1 MKCYTLFMAFLE
13 GGAVETVLWPTK
25 NGFHRKKGDADMS
38 RLGDLIRLERTR
50 QGLTHKQVARKCG
63 VSDKYLMEVEAGT
76 RIIADDQAR
85 RILKSMGMTE
95 HTEADFTLDDIAAT
109 VDLQSAVPQLTRATE
124 AKKAPAKATKE
135 AEVVAESDPGVAGSI
150 WLDALSGVLKHVPI
164 YNAVMKEVGHRL
176 LPITNGKIEGAS
188 PDKVFYFMA
197 PDNGLRGFRVQRGD
211 LLLVVPAQ
219 AAVDGAIMLLQTPQ
233 GRVLRKVKR
242 VNDYQ
247 AMLQK
252 YDEAFESEIKN
263 FNELTFVG
271 RCVRL
276 EAELT

>member
-1 MKCYTLFMAFLE
+1 
-13 GGAVETVLWPTK
+13 
-25 NGFHRKKGDADMS
+25 MS

-76 RIIADDQAR
+76 RIIQDEQAR
-85 RILKSMGMTE
+85 RILKVMGLSQQ
-95 HTEADFTLDDIAAT
+95 TEADFSLDDIAAT
-109 VDLQSAVPQLTRATE
+109 VDLQSAVPQLTRAVEKKEKQPVAE
-124 AKKAPAKATKE
+124 AKADA
-135 AEVVAESDPGVAGSI
+135 GVSGSI
-150 WLDALSGVLKHVPI
+150 WLDALAGVLKHVPV

-176 LPITNGKIEGAS
+176 LPITNGKIEGAN

-197 PDNGLRGFRVQRGD
+197 PDNDLRGFRVQRGD
-211 LLLVVPAQ
+211 IVLVVPAQ
-219 AAVDGAIMLLQTPQ
+219 AAVDGAIMLVQTPL

-252 YDEAFESEIKN
+252 YDDAFESEIKN
-263 FNELTFVG
+263 YNEITFVG

-276 EAELT
+276 EADLT

>member
-1 MKCYTLFMAFLE
+1 
-13 GGAVETVLWPTK
+13 
-25 NGFHRKKGDADMS
+25 MS

-85 RILKSMGMTE
+85 RILKTMGLSQQNET
-95 HTEADFTLDDIAAT
+95 DFTLDDIAAT
-109 VDLQSAVPQLTRATE
+109 VDLQSAVPQL
-124 AKKAPAKATKE
+124 AKAVEKKP
-135 AEVVAESDPGVAGSI
+135 AEKPKAEKDDGVSGSI

-176 LPITNGKIEGAS
+176 LPITGGKIEGAS
-188 PDKVFYFMA
+188 PDKVYYFMA
-197 PDNGLRGFRVQRGD
+197 PDNALRGFRVQKGD

-233 GRVLRKVKR
+233 GKLLRKVKR

-263 FNELTFVG
+263 YNELTFVG

-276 EAELT
+276 EAEL

>member
-1 MKCYTLFMAFLE
+1 
-13 GGAVETVLWPTK
+13 
-25 NGFHRKKGDADMS
+25 MS

-63 VSDKYLMEVEAGT
+63 VSDKYLMEVEAGI

-109 VDLQSAVPQLTRATE
+109 VDLQSAVPQLTKAAE
-124 AKKAPAKATKE
+124 AKKAPAKQEK
-135 AEVVAESDPGVAGSI
+135 AEVVAESGPGVAGSI

-176 LPITNGKIEGAS
+176 LPITNGRIEGAA
-188 PDKVFYFMA
+188 PDKVYYFMA
-197 PDNGLRGFRVQRGD
+197 PDNSLRGFRVQRGD

-233 GRVLRKVKR
+233 GRILRKVKR

-263 FNELTFVG
+263 FSDLTFVG

-276 EAELT
+276 EAELA

>member
-1 MKCYTLFMAFLE
+1 
-13 GGAVETVLWPTK
+13 
-25 NGFHRKKGDADMS
+25 MS

-50 QGLTHKQVARKCG
+50 QGMTHKQVARKCG

-76 RIIADDQAR
+76 RIIQDEQAR
-85 RILKSMGMTE
+85 RILKVMGLTQQ
-95 HTEADFTLDDIAAT
+95 TEADFSLDDIAAT
-109 VDLQSAVPQLTRATE
+109 VDLQSAVPQLTRAVEKKEKEPVAE
-124 AKKAPAKATKE
+124 AKA
-135 AEVVAESDPGVAGSI
+135 DPGVSGSI
-150 WLDALSGVLKHVPI
+150 WLDALAGVLKHVPI

-176 LPITNGKIEGAS
+176 LPITGGKIEGAN

-197 PDNGLRGFRVQRGD
+197 PDNDLRGFRVQRGD
-211 LLLVVPAQ
+211 LVLVVPAQ

-252 YDEAFESEIKN
+252 YDDGFESEIKN
-263 FNELTFVG
+263 YSDIMFVG

-276 EAELT
+276 EADLT

>member
-1 MKCYTLFMAFLE
+1 M
-13 GGAVETVLWPTK
+13 
-25 NGFHRKKGDADMS
+25 
-38 RLGDLIRLERTR
+38 
-50 QGLTHKQVARKCG
+50 
-63 VSDKYLMEVEAGT
+63 
-76 RIIADDQAR
+76 
-85 RILKSMGMTE
+85 
-95 HTEADFTLDDIAAT
+95 
-109 VDLQSAVPQLTRATE
+109 
-124 AKKAPAKATKE
+124 
-135 AEVVAESDPGVAGSI
+135 AGSI
-150 WLDALSGVLKHVPI
+150 WLDALSGVLKHVPV

-197 PDNGLRGFRVQRGD
+197 PDNDLRGFRVQRGD

-242 VNDYQ
+242 YNDYQ

-252 YDEAFESEIKN
+252 YDDTFESELKN
-263 FNELTFVG
+263 YNELTFVG

-276 EAELT
+276 EAELG

>member
-1 MKCYTLFMAFLE
+1 
-13 GGAVETVLWPTK
+13 
-25 NGFHRKKGDADMS
+25 MS

-85 RILKSMGMTE
+85 RILKAMGMTQQ
-95 HTEADFTLDDIAAT
+95 TEADFTLDDIAAT
-109 VDLQSAVPQLTRATE
+109 VDLQSAVPQLTRAAENKKQQKPEKPE
-124 AKKAPAKATKE
+124 A
-135 AEVVAESDPGVAGSI
+135 VAESDPGVAGSI
-150 WLDALSGVLKHVPI
+150 WLDALSGVLKHVPV

-176 LPITNGKIEGAS
+176 LPITNGKIEGAA
-188 PDKVFYFMA
+188 PDKVYYFMA
-197 PDNGLRGFRVQRGD
+197 PDNALRGFRVQRGD
-211 LLLVVPAQ
+211 LVLVVPAQ

-233 GRVLRKVKR
+233 GRVLRKIKR

-276 EAELT
+276 EADLT

>member
-1 MKCYTLFMAFLE
+1 
-13 GGAVETVLWPTK
+13 
-25 NGFHRKKGDADMS
+25 MS

-85 RILKSMGMTE
+85 RILKTMGMQE
-95 HTEADFTLDDIAAT
+95 HNEADFTLDDIAAT
-109 VDLQSAVPQLTRATE
+109 VHLHTAVPQITQA
-124 AKKAPAKATKE
+124 AAQKKAEKAKPQ
-135 AEVVAESDPGVAGSI
+135 ESGNADPGVVGSI
-150 WLDALSGVLKHVPI
+150 WLDALAGVLKHVPV

-176 LPITNGKIEGAS
+176 LPVTNGKIEGAA
-188 PDKVFYFMA
+188 PDKVYYFMA
-197 PDNGLRGFRVQRGD
+197 PDNALRGFRVLRGD
-211 LLLVVPAQ
+211 ILLVVPAQ

-252 YDEAFESEIKN
+252 YDESCESEIKN
-263 FNELTFVG
+263 YNELTFVG

-276 EAELT
+276 EADLT

>member
-1 MKCYTLFMAFLE
+1 
-13 GGAVETVLWPTK
+13 
-25 NGFHRKKGDADMS
+25 MS

-85 RILKSMGMTE
+85 RILRTMGMQE
-95 HTEADFTLDDIAAT
+95 QTEADFSLDDIAAT
-109 VDLQSAVPQLTRATE
+109 VDLQSAVPQLNRAMETK
-124 AKKAPAKATKE
+124 KKAAAAEKPE
-135 AEVVAESDPGVAGSI
+135 AVAETDPGVSGSI
-150 WLDALSGVLKHVPI
+150 WLDALSGVLKHVPV

-197 PDNGLRGFRVQRGD
+197 PDNELQGFRVQRGD

-233 GRVLRKVKR
+233 GRILRKVKR

-247 AMLQK
+247 AMLQR
-252 YDEAFESEIKN
+252 YHESCESEIKN
-263 FNELTFVG
+263 YNEIMFVG

-276 EAELT
+276 EADLT

>member
-1 MKCYTLFMAFLE
+1 
-13 GGAVETVLWPTK
+13 
-25 NGFHRKKGDADMS
+25 MS

-85 RILKSMGMTE
+85 RILKSMGMTQQ
-95 HTEADFTLDDIAAT
+95 TESDFTLDDIAAT
-109 VDLQSAVPQLTRATE
+109 VDLQSAVPQLTKAVE
-124 AKKAPAKATKE
+124 SKKAAKPAEKQEVA
-135 AEVVAESDPGVAGSI
+135 AETDPGVAGSI
-150 WLDALSGVLKHVPI
+150 WLDALSGVLKHVPV

-197 PDNGLRGFRVQRGD
+197 PDNDLRGFRVQRGD

-233 GRVLRKVKR
+233 GRLLRKVKR

-276 EAELT
+276 EADLT

>member
-1 MKCYTLFMAFLE
+1 
-13 GGAVETVLWPTK
+13 
-25 NGFHRKKGDADMS
+25 MS
-38 RLGDLIRLERTR
+38 RLGDLIRTERIR
-50 QGLTHKQVARKCG
+50 QKLTPKQVAKKCG
-63 VSDKYLMEVEAGT
+63 VSESYLLAVEAGT

-109 VDLQSAVPQLTRATE
+109 VDLQSAVPQLTRAAE
-124 AKKAPAKATKE
+124 AKKAP
-135 AEVVAESDPGVAGSI
+135 VAESDPGVSGSI
-150 WLDALSGVLKHVPI
+150 WLDALSGVLKHVPV

-176 LPITNGKIEGAS
+176 LPITNGKIEGAA
-188 PDKVFYFMA
+188 PDKVYYFMA
-197 PDNGLRGFRVQRGD
+197 PDNALRGFRVQRGD

-233 GRVLRKVKR
+233 GRLLRKVKR

-263 FNELTFVG
+263 YNELTFVG

-276 EAELT
+276 EADLT

>member
-1 MKCYTLFMAFLE
+1 
-13 GGAVETVLWPTK
+13 
-25 NGFHRKKGDADMS
+25 MS

-76 RIIADDQAR
+76 RIIQDDQAR
-85 RILKSMGMTE
+85 RILKTMGLQQ
-95 HTEADFTLDDIAAT
+95 HNEADFTLEDIAAT
-109 VDLQSAVPQLTRATE
+109 VDLQSAVPQMTRAAE
-124 AKKAPAKATKE
+124 AAKKPAAKPLGSKPE
-135 AEVVAESDPGVAGSI
+135 AVAESDPGVSGSI

-188 PDKVFYFMA
+188 PDKVYYFMA
-197 PDNGLRGFRVQRGD
+197 PDNELRGFRVQKGD

-233 GRVLRKVKR
+233 GKLLRKVKR

-247 AMLQK
+247 AMLQS
-252 YDEAFESEIKN
+252 YNETCESEIKN
-263 FNELTFVG
+263 YNELTFIG

-276 EAELT
+276 EAEL

>member
-1 MKCYTLFMAFLE
+1 
-13 GGAVETVLWPTK
+13 
-25 NGFHRKKGDADMS
+25 MS

-76 RIIADDQAR
+76 RIIQDDQAR
-85 RILKSMGMTE
+85 RILKSMGLQQQ
-95 HTEADFTLDDIAAT
+95 TEADFTLDDIAAT
-109 VDLQSAVPQLTRATE
+109 VDLQSAVPQLTKAVET
-124 AKKAPAKATKE
+124 KKSVKE
-135 AEVVAESDPGVAGSI
+135 KENVVAESDPGVSGSI

-197 PDNGLRGFRVQRGD
+197 PDNELRGFRVQRGD

-219 AAVDGAIMLLQTPQ
+219 AAVDGAIMLIQTPQ
-233 GRVLRKVKR
+233 GRLLRKVKR

-252 YDEAFESEIKN
+252 YNESCESEIKN
-263 FNELTFVG
+263 YNEITFVG

-276 EAELT
+276 EADLG

>member
-1 MKCYTLFMAFLE
+1 
-13 GGAVETVLWPTK
+13 
-25 NGFHRKKGDADMS
+25 MS

-76 RIIADDQAR
+76 RIIQDEQAR
-85 RILKSMGMTE
+85 RILKVMGLSQQ
-95 HTEADFTLDDIAAT
+95 TEADFSLDDIAAT
-109 VDLQSAVPQLTRATE
+109 VDLQSAVPQLTRAVEKKEKQPVAE
-124 AKKAPAKATKE
+124 AKA
-135 AEVVAESDPGVAGSI
+135 DPGVSGSI
-150 WLDALSGVLKHVPI
+150 WLDALAGVLKHVPI

-176 LPITNGKIEGAS
+176 LPITQGKIEGAN

-197 PDNGLRGFRVQRGD
+197 PDNDLRGFRVQRGD
-211 LLLVVPAQ
+211 LVLVVPAQ

-233 GRVLRKVKR
+233 GRMLRKVKR

-252 YDEAFESEIKN
+252 YDDAFESEIKN
-263 FNELTFVG
+263 FNEITFVG

-276 EAELT
+276 EADLA

>member
-1 MKCYTLFMAFLE
+1 
-13 GGAVETVLWPTK
+13 
-25 NGFHRKKGDADMS
+25 MS

-85 RILKSMGMTE
+85 RILKAMGMTQQ
-95 HTEADFTLDDIAAT
+95 TESDFTLDDIAAT
-109 VDLQSAVPQLTRATE
+109 VDLQSAVPQLTKAVE
-124 AKKAPAKATKE
+124 VKKPAKTEK
-135 AEVVAESDPGVAGSI
+135 AEDKTESDPSVAGSI
-150 WLDALSGVLKHVPI
+150 WLDALSGVLKHVPV

-197 PDNGLRGFRVQRGD
+197 PDNDLRGFRVQRGD

-242 VNDYQ
+242 YNDYQ

-252 YDEAFESEIKN
+252 YDDTFESELKN
-263 FNELTFVG
+263 YNELTFVG

-276 EAELT
+276 EAELG

>member
-1 MKCYTLFMAFLE
+1 
-13 GGAVETVLWPTK
+13 
-25 NGFHRKKGDADMS
+25 MS

-85 RILKSMGMTE
+85 RILKAMGMKE
-95 HTEADFTLDDIAAT
+95 QTEADFTLDDIAAT
-109 VDLQSAVPQLTRATE
+109 VDLQSAVPQLTRAAE
-124 AKKAPAKATKE
+124 KKKAVQ
-135 AEVVAESDPGVAGSI
+135 AEEKPQAAAESDPGVAGSI

-176 LPITNGKIEGAS
+176 VPITNGKIEGAS
-188 PDKVFYFMA
+188 PDKVYYFMA
-197 PDNGLRGFRVQRGD
+197 PDNALRGFRVQKGD

-219 AAVDGAIMLLQTPQ
+219 AAVDGAIMLLQTPL

-252 YDEAFESEIKN
+252 YDETFESEIHN
-263 FNELTFVG
+263 YNELTFVG

-276 EAELT
+276 EADLT

>member
-1 MKCYTLFMAFLE
+1 
-13 GGAVETVLWPTK
+13 
-25 NGFHRKKGDADMS
+25 MS

-76 RIIADDQAR
+76 RIIQDEQAR
-85 RILKSMGMTE
+85 RILKVMGLSQQ
-95 HTEADFTLDDIAAT
+95 TEADFSLDDIAAT
-109 VDLQSAVPQLTRATE
+109 VDLQSAVPQLTRAVEKKEKQPVAE
-124 AKKAPAKATKE
+124 AKADA
-135 AEVVAESDPGVAGSI
+135 GVSGSI
-150 WLDALSGVLKHVPI
+150 WLDALAGVLKHVPI

-176 LPITNGKIEGAS
+176 LPITNGKIEGAN

-197 PDNGLRGFRVQRGD
+197 PDNDLRGFRVQRGD
-211 LLLVVPAQ
+211 IVLVVPAQ
-219 AAVDGAIMLLQTPQ
+219 AAVDGAIMLVQTPL

-252 YDEAFESEIKN
+252 YDDAFESEIKN
-263 FNELTFVG
+263 YNEITFVG

-276 EAELT
+276 EADLT

>member
-1 MKCYTLFMAFLE
+1 
-13 GGAVETVLWPTK
+13 
-25 NGFHRKKGDADMS
+25 MS

-76 RIIADDQAR
+76 RIIQDEQAR
-85 RILKSMGMTE
+85 RILKVMGLTQQ
-95 HTEADFTLDDIAAT
+95 TEADFSLDDIAAT
-109 VDLQSAVPQLTRATE
+109 VDLQSAVPQLTRAVEKKEKQPVAE
-124 AKKAPAKATKE
+124 AKA
-135 AEVVAESDPGVAGSI
+135 DPGVSGSI
-150 WLDALSGVLKHVPI
+150 WLDALAGVLKHVPI

-176 LPITNGKIEGAS
+176 LPITNGKIEGAN

-197 PDNGLRGFRVQRGD
+197 PDNDLRGFRVQRGD
-211 LLLVVPAQ
+211 LVLVVPAQ

-252 YDEAFESEIKN
+252 YDDAFESEIKN
-263 FNELTFVG
+263 FNEITFVG

-276 EAELT
+276 EADLT

>member
-1 MKCYTLFMAFLE
+1 
-13 GGAVETVLWPTK
+13 
-25 NGFHRKKGDADMS
+25 MS

-85 RILKSMGMTE
+85 RILKTMGLQQ
-95 HTEADFTLDDIAAT
+95 HNEADFTLDDIAAT
-109 VDLQSAVPQLTRATE
+109 VDLQSAVPQLTKAVD
-124 AKKAPAKATKE
+124 KKPADKPKA
-135 AEVVAESDPGVAGSI
+135 VAESDPGVSGSI

-176 LPITNGKIEGAS
+176 LPITGGKIEGAS
-188 PDKVFYFMA
+188 PDKVYYFMA
-197 PDNGLRGFRVQRGD
+197 PDNDLRGFRVQKGD

-233 GRVLRKVKR
+233 GKLLRKVKR

-252 YDEAFESEIKN
+252 YDDAFESEIKN
-263 FNELTFVG
+263 YNELTFVG

-276 EAELT
+276 EADLT

>member
-1 MKCYTLFMAFLE
+1 
-13 GGAVETVLWPTK
+13 
-25 NGFHRKKGDADMS
+25 MS

-85 RILKSMGMTE
+85 RILKTMGLQQ
-95 HTEADFTLDDIAAT
+95 HTEADFTLEDIAAT
-109 VDLQSAVPQLTRATE
+109 VDLQSAVPQMAKAADT
-124 AKKAPAKATKE
+124 KKAAPRPLSQKPE
-135 AEVVAESDPGVAGSI
+135 AVAESDPGSAGSI

-197 PDNGLRGFRVQRGD
+197 PDNELRGFRVQKGD

-233 GRVLRKVKR
+233 GKLLRKVKK
-242 VNDYQ
+242 VNNYQ
-247 AMLQK
+247 AMLQS
-252 YDEAFESEIKN
+252 YNETCESEIKN
-263 FNELTFVG
+263 YNELTFIG

-276 EAELT
+276 EADL